1 VGPRV
6 DARFLRSELRLELL
20 DGPDADAVKLRELD
34 DADAGLEIHH
44 AASYSNAKMRSQ
56 SSFMLTTIHP
66 CLANYGPRRSDV
78 PPSVDADA
86 AHGIGWPHDSRAVV
100 AIADRATHADC
111 AMWSD
116 ASCPIDATGAD
127 NSIGF

>member
-1 VGPRV
+1 MADHGEEADYGVTRTP
-6 DARFLRSELRLELL
+6 ELRRRVIVTTPRSDVPL
-20 DGPDADAVKLRELD
+20 
-34 DADAGLEIHH
+34 HN

-56 SSFMLTTIHP
+56 SSFILTTTYP
-66 CLANYGPRRSDV
+66 CSANCGPRRSDV